1 MRILFFDTET
11 NGLPKF
17 RTAVAPSDWPAI
29 VQVAWQVWDSRPEEV
44 ATAATA
50 IAATATTATA
60 ATAAFSLLSAS
71 SYIVKP
77 SPSLIWNMESQA
89 IHLISKEKALV
100 EGSDPEEVWSA
111 FAEALAGASLVV
123 AHNLAFDK
131 SVVDAD
137 ASRRGAPPYRWPS
150 LQCCTMMSTK
160 AFCRLPSL
168 YSRPEDP
175 YKYPKLSELHALLF
189 GNARLIHFHNASVD
203 VDCTVQ
209 CFRRLVELKVL
220 PLEEWRLTLRVGG
233 VP

>member
-17 RTAVAPSDWPAI
+17 KQTPPEWPAI
-29 VQVAWQVWDSRPEEV
+29 VQVAWQTWDFP
-44 ATAATA
+44 
-50 IAATATTATA
+50 
-60 ATAAFSLLSAS
+60 LSGVPVLHSAY

-77 SPSLIWNMESQA
+77 SPLLLWDLGSQA
-89 IHLISKEKALV
+89 IHSITKERALAEGTEPQEIWDAFASELV
-100 EGSDPEEVWSA
+100 ETNV
-111 FAEALAGASLVV
+111 LV

-137 ASRRGAPPYRWPS
+137 AIRRAAAPFKWPT
-150 LQCCTMMSTK
+150 LQCCTMQSTK
-160 AFCRLPSL
+160 AYCRLPSL

-189 GNARLIHFHNASVD
+189 GNRQLIHFHNASVD

-209 CFRRLVELKVL
+209 CFKRLVELKVL
-220 PLEEWRLTLRVGG
+220 PLEEWRTALRV
-233 VP
+233 PEEP